1 LLYRTGKK
9 WRNTG
14 HAVSHEAEAYRTITL
29 PVGLQRRETWSLA
42 LKKVYTLRAFEK
54 RVLTL

>member
-1 LLYRTGKK
+1 LLYRTGIK

-29 PVGLQRRETWSLA
+29 PVGLQRRETLSLA
-42 LKKVYTLRAFEK
+42 LKVYTLRAFEK